1 MKGQF
6 SVKLPTKAYLKK
18 YIEILY
24 GSPVSFDTS
33 SYLGKIIA
41 VVLDK
46 NVFPERS
53 RKVIHKTFDVYDKE
67 LTIFLPIRWLEKYY
81 YGTDVNAK
89 KVVYIN
95 KLIED
100 KFEEELFM
108 YCQALDL
115 LGIERKD
122 ALLEFCAKYELEI
135 DEDITFECIK
145 KMEYRIRMKYS
156 TKSVSYSSP
165 LVHNALQGTLF

>member
-24 GSPVSFDTS
+24 GSPVFFDTS

-156 TKSVSYSSP
+156 TKSISYSSP

>member
-1 MKGQF
+1 MKSHF
-6 SVKLPTKAYLKK
+6 SVQLPTKAYLKK
-18 YIEILY
+18 YIEVLY
-24 GSPVSFDTS
+24 GTPVSFDTN

-53 RKVIHKTFDVYDKE
+53 RTVIHKTFDVYDKQ
-67 LTIFLPIRWLEKYY
+67 LTIFLPIRWMQKYY
-81 YGTDVNAK
+81 YGTDISAK

-108 YCQALDL
+108 YCKALDL

-122 ALLEFCAKYELEI
+122 ALLEFCNKYNLEI

-145 KMEYRIRMKYS
+145 KMEYRIRQKFS
-156 TKSVSYSSP
+156 LNTVSYSSP
-165 LVHNALQGTLF
+165 LVANALQGTLF

>member
-1 MKGQF
+1 MKSHF

-18 YIEILY
+18 YIEVLY
-24 GSPVSFDTS
+24 GSPVTFNTN

-53 RKVIHKTFDVYDKE
+53 RTVIHKTFDVYDKE
-67 LTIFLPIRWLEKYY
+67 LTIFLPIRWMEKYY
-81 YGTDVNAK
+81 YGTDINAK

-108 YCQALDL
+108 YCQVLDL

-122 ALLEFCAKYELEI
+122 SLLEFCNKYNLEI

-145 KMEYRIRMKYS
+145 KMEYRMRQKFS
-156 TKSVSYSSP
+156 LNAVSYSSP
-165 LVHNALQGTLF
+165 LVTNALQVTLF

>member
-1 MKGQF
+1 MNPHF

-18 YIEILY
+18 YLEVLC
-24 GSPVSFDTS
+24 GTPVTFDTN
-33 SYLGKIIA
+33 SYLGKVIA
-41 VVLDK
+41 LVLDK
-46 NVFPERS
+46 SVYPELS
-53 RKVIHKTFDVYDKE
+53 RKVIHKSFDVYDKE
-67 LTIFLPIRWLEKYY
+67 LTIFLPIRWIKKYY
-81 YGTDVNAK
+81 YGTDINSK

-100 KFEEELFM
+100 RFEDELFM

-122 ALLEFCAKYELEI
+122 ALLEFCKKYNLEI

-145 KMEYRIRMKYS
+145 KMEYRIRQKHVG
-156 TKSVSYSSP
+156 KSVSFVSP
-165 LVHNALQGTLF
+165 IVSNALQATLF